1 MSTAPPLSGYHHLGI
16 TVSDVE
22 ASEAWYGETL
32 GLVRA
37 FVEPHAGTNPDNG
50 GFAVVMTR
58 PGTGFFI
65 GLDHHPEAEKL
76 PFDPRRTGLDHV
88 ALAASSA
95 QDVHAWAA
103 HLDVI
108 GVEHGPVIEGNEPM
122 PMALVALVD
131 PDGVP
136 IEVIWVGH

>member
-1 MSTAPPLSGYHHLGI
+1 MTTAPPLSGYHHLGI

-22 ASEAWYGETL
+22 ASEAWYARTL

-37 FVEPHAGTNPDNG
+37 FTEAHAGTDPDNG
-50 GFAVVMTR
+50 GYAIVMTR

-65 GLDHHPEAEKL
+65 GLDHHVEADKL

-95 QDVHAWAA
+95 EEVHAWAA
-103 HLDVI
+103 YLDSI
-108 GVEHGPVIEGNEPM
+108 GVEHGPVIEGNDPM
-122 PMALVALVD
+122 PNAAVHMVD

-136 IEVIWVGH
+136 IELMWVGH

>member
-1 MSTAPPLSGYHHLGI
+1 MSDAPALAGYHHLGI

-22 ASEAWYGETL
+22 ASEAWYAETF

-37 FVEPHAGTNPDNG
+37 FVEPHAGTDNG
-50 GFAVVMTR
+50 GYAVVMTR

-65 GLDHHPEAEKL
+65 GLDHHAEADKL

-88 ALAASSA
+88 ALAASSPEE
-95 QDVHAWAA
+95 VHAWAA
-103 HLDVI
+103 HLDAI
-108 GVEHGPVIEGNEPM
+108 GVEHGPVIEGTEPL
-122 PMALVALVD
+122 PNALVGLVD

-136 IEVIWVGH
+136 IEVMWVGH

>member
-1 MSTAPPLSGYHHLGI
+1 MSTAPSLAGYHHLGI

-22 ASEAWYGETL
+22 ASEAWYAETF

-37 FVEPHAGTNPDNG
+37 FVEPHAGTDNG
-50 GFAVVMTR
+50 GYAVVMTR

-65 GLDHHPEAEKL
+65 GLDHHAEADKL

-95 QDVHAWAA
+95 EEVHAWAA
-103 HLDVI
+103 YFDAI
-108 GVEHGPVIEGNEPM
+108 GVDHGSVIEGTDPLPN
-122 PMALVALVD
+122 ALVGLVD

-136 IEVIWVGH
+136 IEVMWVGH